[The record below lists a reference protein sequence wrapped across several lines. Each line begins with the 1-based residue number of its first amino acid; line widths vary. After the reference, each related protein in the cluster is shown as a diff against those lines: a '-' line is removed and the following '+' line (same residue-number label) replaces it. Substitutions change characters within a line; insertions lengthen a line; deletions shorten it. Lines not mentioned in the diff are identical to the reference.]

1 MICVLNVT
9 VRSADYFIN
18 LPNSFMPTIN
28 ITLYGDIASH
38 GGGKYIA
45 SLDLELPEGA
55 IMDDLL
61 QTIGLD
67 PEDRGYLFINAIL
80 HDMPGLYA
88 SQETRL
94 KEGDHV
100 GIFSI
105 RHMWPYQYR
114 DGIRMSNALKE
125 AMKERGEMRNTYR
138 ENPKN

>member
-1 MICVLNVT
+1 MICDLNVT
-9 VRSADYFIN
+9 VGIANQFSR
-18 LPNSFMPTIN
+18 LLNSFMPTIN
-28 ITLYGDIASH
+28 ITLYGDIAAQ

-55 IMDDLL
+55 RMQDLF
-61 QTIGLD
+61 QTIGLA

-88 SQETRL
+88 SKEVPL

-114 DGIRMSNALKE
+114 DGIRLSDDLKK
-125 AMKERGEMRNTYR
+125 AMKEHGEMRNTYR
-138 ENPKN
+138 ENT